1 LLGLQ
6 VEGGMCRVVR
16 VAGRVADATGE
27 RRGKGWYA
35 CPEARCL
42 AKVAKMRGMATAQAD
57 NSVGNPAQAVA
68 ATAES
73 ILQGWLTQ
81 RQAGLRRRRI
91 DGTADAVSGAWLMLA
106 ERLERARSG

>member
-1 LLGLQ
+1 LIGLQ
-6 VEGGMCRVVR
+6 VDGGKSRVVR
-16 VAGRVADATGE
+16 VAGRVAEATGE

-42 AKVAKMRGMATAQAD
+42 AKVMKMRGMATARVD

-68 ATAES
+68 AKALDV
-73 ILQGWLTQ
+73 LQGWMSQ

-91 DGTADAVSGAWLMLA
+91 DGAADAVSGAWLMLT